1 LAIATNAHRAITIQS
16 LKSLGILYIF
26 DDIVCGDDVTEAKP
40 NPQMLFKIL
49 ESLEKQP
56 EEAIFVGDGERDML
70 ASERAKIDFILVN
83 WGFDN
88 HKSGVESAEELEERI
103 KNLCK

>member
-1 LAIATNAHRAITIQS
+1 MT
-16 LKSLGILYIF
+16 ILYAE
-26 DDIVCGDDVTEAKP
+26 DDVTEAKP

-56 EEAIFVGDGERDML
+56 KRRYLLEMERGICM

-88 HKSGVESAEELEERI
+88 HKSGVESAEELDGEDF
-103 KNLCK
+103 NQSM